1 MMKRLITRIMLVLML
16 AAIGVT
22 ATACSQTASEEQ
34 LSGPQAHERHATGI
48 ESQVSDK

>member
-1 MMKRLITRIMLVLML
+1 MMKRLITRVMLVLML

-34 LSGPQAHERHATGI
+34 LSGQAHERHASGI
-48 ESQVSDK
+48 DSQVRDN